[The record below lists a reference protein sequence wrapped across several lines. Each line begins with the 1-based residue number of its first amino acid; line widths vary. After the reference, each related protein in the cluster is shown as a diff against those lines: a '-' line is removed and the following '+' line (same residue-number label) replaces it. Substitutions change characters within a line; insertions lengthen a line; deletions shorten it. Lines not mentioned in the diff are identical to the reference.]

1 MRNLFKHG
9 LAFVVLCCSLAFA
22 IGAFAQAAQQT
33 SEQPSGQPFT
43 QPSEQEQQLVA
54 PIALYPDSLVAQILA
69 AATNPTEIVQAW
81 RWMQQ
86 HPGLQGQQLADAVD
100 SQPWDPS
107 VKALVQFP
115 SVLDNMNTNLSWTS
129 ALGDAYSN
137 APQDVLDAVQVL
149 RQQAQAAGRLQS
161 NGQQTVST
169 QGQTIVIEPADP
181 EVVYV
186 PAYDPWLVY
195 GAPMDAYPDWVGVPG
210 IFYDGSDLYF
220 GAGIG
225 IGLFGG
231 FAWGLHDW
239 GLDWRHRRTIYHH
252 EPYVSRS
259 PTFMHHHGFA
269 GDGHSDPGI
278 ANVGHGP
285 AFHDGGRAMAPDF
298 GRYTGARLRPAP
310 GAGAFSGFDHG
321 GVVRGYADRGRSSLG
336 GGFHAGGPPAGSFHA
351 GGGGGGGFHGGGG
364 GGGGSHGGGGHR

>member
-1 MRNLFKHG
+1 MPDQVQLETVDPMRNLFKHS

-22 IGAFAQAAQQT
+22 AGAFAQVAQ
-33 SEQPSGQPFT
+33 P
-43 QPSEQEQQLVA
+43 PSEQEQQLVA

-69 AATNPTEIVQAW
+69 AATNPTDIVQAW

-129 ALGDAYSN
+129 ALGDAYAN
-137 APQDVLDAVQVL
+137 APQDVLDAVQAL
-149 RQQAQAAGRLQS
+149 RQQAQATGQLQS
-161 NGQQTVST
+161 TSQQTVSS
-169 QGQTIVIEPADP
+169 QGQTIVIEPANP

-195 GAPMDAYPDWVGVPG
+195 DMPIAAYPGWIGVPG
-210 IFYDGSDLYF
+210 VFYDGPGLYF

-239 GLDWRHRRTIYHH
+239 GLDWHGRRTTYHH

-259 PTFMHHHGFA
+259 PTFTHHHPFA
-269 GDGHSDPGI
+269 G
-278 ANVGHGP
+278 GP
-285 AFHDGGRAMAPDF
+285 PTRVPDF
-298 GRYTGARLRPAP
+298 HPNAGAQFHPAP
-310 GAGAFSGFDHG
+310 HTGAFSGFDHG
-321 GVVRGYADRGRSSLG
+321 GVVRGYADRGRSSFGAGVHMTGPPGG
-336 GGFHAGGPPAGSFHA
+336 GGFHAGG
-351 GGGGGGGFHGGGG
+351 GFHGE

>member
-9 LAFVVLCCSLAFA
+9 PAYVVLCCSLAFA
-22 IGAFAQAAQQT
+22 AGACAQAA
-33 SEQPSGQPFT
+33 P

-115 SVLDNMNTNLSWTS
+115 SVLDNMDTNLSWTS
-129 ALGDAYSN
+129 ALGDAYAN
-137 APQDVLDAVQVL
+137 DPQDVLDAVQAL
-149 RQQAQAAGRLQS
+149 RQQAQAAGRLES
-161 NGQQTVST
+161 TSQQTVST
-169 QGQTIVIEPADP
+169 QDQAIMIEPADP

-186 PAYDPWLVY
+186 PAYDPWLAY
-195 GAPMDAYPDWVGVPG
+195 GVPISAYPNWVGVPG
-210 IFYDGSDLYF
+210 IFYPGPDLYF

-231 FAWGLHDW
+231 VAWGLHDW
-239 GLDWRHRRTIYHH
+239 GLDWHDRRTIYHDA
-252 EPYVSRS
+252 PYGSRS
-259 PTFMHHHGFA
+259 PTFTHHHAFSRE
-269 GDGHSDPGI
+269 DGHPDHGI
-278 ANVGHGP
+278 ANVGREP
-285 AFHDGGRAMAPDF
+285 AFHGDGHGRVPDF
-298 GRYTGARLRPAP
+298 RPHAGVQLQPASHTGAF
-310 GAGAFSGFDHG
+310 GGFDHG
-321 GVVRGYADRGRSSLG
+321 GVVRGYADRGRASFG
-336 GGFHAGGPPAGSFHA
+336 GGFHAGGPR
-351 GGGGGGGFHGGGG
+351 GGGFHGA
-364 GGGGSHGGGGHR
+364 GGGGSSSGGGHR

>member
-1 MRNLFKHG
+1 MQLEAVDPMRNLLKHS

-22 IGAFAQAAQQT
+22 AGAYAQAAQQ
-33 SEQPSGQPFT
+33 
-43 QPSEQEQQLVA
+43 PSEQQQQLVA

-86 HPGLQGQQLADAVD
+86 HPGLQGQPLADAVD

-129 ALGDAYSN
+129 ALGDAYAN
-137 APQDVLDAVQVL
+137 DPQELLDAVQVL

-161 NGQQTVST
+161 TSQQTVSM
-169 QGQTIVIEPADP
+169 QDQTIVIEPADP

-195 GAPMDAYPDWVGVPG
+195 GAPIAVYPGWVGVPG
-210 IFYDGSDLYF
+210 VFYDGPDLYF

-231 FAWGLHDW
+231 FAWGLHEW
-239 GLDWRHRRTIYHH
+239 GLDWHGRRTIYHH
-252 EPYVSRS
+252 APYVSRS
-259 PTFMHHHGFA
+259 PTFTHHH
-269 GDGHSDPGI
+269 
-278 ANVGHGP
+278 
-285 AFHDGGRAMAPDF
+285 AFDGGHERVPDF
-298 GRYTGARLRPAP
+298 RPHAAVPFHPAP
-310 GAGAFSGFDHG
+310 HVGAFSGFDHG

-336 GGFHAGGPPAGSFHA
+336 GGFHAGGPP
-351 GGGGGGGFHGGGG
+351 GGGFHGGGG
-364 GGGGSHGGGGHR
+364 GGSPGGGGHR